1 MDPRH
6 AVSFVSFTTSELAN
20 VQMKVASL
28 ALVPWVPET
37 LYELSDDQLTE
48 SCGCAMSSS
57 SGGWLGLLGLAALVG
72 RRRR

>member
-1 MDPRH
+1 
-6 AVSFVSFTTSELAN
+6 

-48 SCGCAMSSS
+48 SFGCAVTSS
-57 SGGWLGLLGLAALVG
+57 SGGWLWLLGLAALAG
-72 RRRR
+72 RRRH